1 MFIVSFSSN
10 SSGFFFDYDMDSFDG
25 RNMIKRN
32 SDLDSFVYVLVDF
45 FLFKCKKY
53 VKFNIDLQLYIF
65 YLCFFMCRIKFFIF

>member
-45 FLFKCKKY
+45 FLFKCKK
-53 VKFNIDLQLYIF
+53 
-65 YLCFFMCRIKFFIF
+65 C

>member
-10 SSGFFFDYDMDSFDG
+10 SSGFFFDYDMDLLDG

-53 VKFNIDLQLYIF
+53 VKFNIDL
-65 YLCFFMCRIKFFIF
+65 

>member
-1 MFIVSFSSN
+1 MLRGSEGIMFIVSFSSN
-10 SSGFFFDYDMDSFDG
+10 SSGFFFDYDMDSPDG

-53 VKFNIDLQLYIF
+53 VKFNNDL
-65 YLCFFMCRIKFFIF
+65 

>member
-53 VKFNIDLQLYIF
+53 VKFNNDLQLYIF
-65 YLCFFMCRIKFFIF
+65 YLCFFMCRKFFIF

>member
-10 SSGFFFDYDMDSFDG
+10 SSGFFFDYDMDLFDG

-53 VKFNIDLQLYIF
+53 VKFNIWFIVVYIIFMFF
-65 YLCFFMCRIKFFIF
+65 YVS